1 MLNEIVTLLVK
12 FVAFLLAGFILALI
26 PRVKEWLDG
35 KISQIDNETLALIV
49 KSFVEAAEQM
59 YKAEDPTGTKRKA
72 YVEKN
77 LTELGVK
84 ITEEINAL
92 IEQAVYQVNNKL
104 FSEIVELPKEE
115 GDDGCQI
122 TL

>member
-26 PRVKEWLDG
+26 PKVKEWLDG

-59 YKAEDPTGTKRKA
+59 YKAEDPTGIKRKA

-92 IEQAVYQVNNKL
+92 IEQAVYQVNNKI
-104 FSEIVELPKEE
+104 FSELVELPKEE
-115 GDDGCQI
+115 VNDGCQI
-122 TL
+122 TF

>member
-26 PRVKEWLDG
+26 PKVKEWLDG

-59 YKAEDPTGTKRKA
+59 YKAGDPTGTKRKA
-72 YVEKN
+72 YVEDN
-77 LTELGVK
+77 LTRLGFK
-84 ITEEINAL
+84 ITAEINAL
-92 IEQAVYQVNNKL
+92 IEQTVYHVNNKL
-104 FSEIVELPKEE
+104 FGELLEIPAEE
-115 GDDGCQI
+115 GDATCQT